1 MTERLNNTSTHCC
14 RRWGQSH
21 GPPGWMGHPCVSQQ
35 QEWARQVC
43 VGGCCLAGSRGQREV
58 RPPPHPVQLAQ
69 CPWWSLPPSPL
80 THLPSPGVGGTTAM
94 LPFDFIKLLRPSDK
108 CSSRKVITT
117 GMQPGTKD
125 DTHPP
130 PPWERQDWLSEGGRG
145 RGGGRLGRGAWTLP
159 PQPGRGEAQPR
170 LPFPRK
176 REAAWPRFNMQ
187 RWRGWH
193 RSVPYF
199 KQRIYNK
206 GLEDAGICQ
215 NSAMGEIYLS
225 RVEGPVTLGL
235 RALERTGGC

>member
-1 MTERLNNTSTHCC
+1 M
-14 RRWGQSH
+14 
-21 GPPGWMGHPCVSQQ
+21 
-35 QEWARQVC
+35 
-43 VGGCCLAGSRGQREV
+43 AGSRGQREV

-69 CPWWSLPPSPL
+69 CPLVEPSSIPVYPPAL
-80 THLPSPGVGGTTAM
+80 TWGGGGTNAM

-108 CSSRKVITT
+108 CSSRKVIRT
-117 GMQPGTKD
+117 GRQPGTKD

-130 PPWERQDWLSEGGRG
+130 PPWERQGWLSEGGRG

-170 LPFPRK
+170 LPFQGK

-215 NSAMGEIYLS
+215 NSAMGEIC

>member
-1 MTERLNNTSTHCC
+1 
-14 RRWGQSH
+14 
-21 GPPGWMGHPCVSQQ
+21 MGHPCVSQQ
-35 QEWARQVC
+35 QEWAQQVC
-43 VGGCCLAGSRGQREV
+43 GGVLLGRVQRAEGGEAPSSPRATGSV
-58 RPPPHPVQLAQ
+58 PPCGAFLHPRLPTCPHLG
-69 CPWWSLPPSPL
+69 W
-80 THLPSPGVGGTTAM
+80 GGTNAM

-108 CSSRKVITT
+108 CSSRKVIRT
-117 GMQPGTKD
+117 GRQPGTKD

-130 PPWERQDWLSEGGRG
+130 PPWERQGWLSEGGRG

-170 LPFPRK
+170 LPFQGK

-215 NSAMGEIYLS
+215 NSAMGEIC